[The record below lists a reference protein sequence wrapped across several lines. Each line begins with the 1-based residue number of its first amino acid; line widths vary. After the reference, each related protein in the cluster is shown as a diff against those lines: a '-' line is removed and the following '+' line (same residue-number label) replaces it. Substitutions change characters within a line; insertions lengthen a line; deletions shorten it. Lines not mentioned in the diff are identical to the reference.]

1 MAWCQSSIGR
11 QQKFKK
17 FHQQVRFYLKNDN
30 NKIFLI
36 GDVNEQSGNKSS
48 SPLSE
53 RRRTAPYLGIRVPIR
68 FFNLDFFFHPKNS
81 RPLHRHHHNVILF
94 FFSKMTSS
102 STFSDAPSWFP
113 SWTYK
118 YVVLSTFYIM
128 LWGEDSKG

>member
-1 MAWCQSSIGR
+1 MSDWEVCTMYMTYSATFFAAHNEKRKNYSYSWPGVNRGSVGSR
-11 QQKFKK
+11 SLKMDDFHD

-68 FFNLDFFFHPKNS
+68 FFNLDFFFTQKIHG
-81 RPLHRHHHNVILF
+81 LCI
-94 FFSKMTSS
+94 
-102 STFSDAPSWFP
+102 DII
-113 SWTYK
+113 
-118 YVVLSTFYIM
+118 IM
-128 LWGEDSKG
+128 